1 MAVLVE
7 AISVVIQLTSI
18 EKYIGLDNFDK
29 FENNNTLCTD
39 GFLARLGFMKPEDV
53 EAYTKRL
60 EEAGL
65 CHQLNKSACDFVVI
79 DQQSGCTTR
88 CDWLKVG
95 KVDPGFGVITCCRHL
110 DDGSMQV
117 FTPEGW
123 EYPGSMSE
131 TFGFSPS
138 EANKKGLRFLRHEN
152 GIDVYFSDLSGK
164 EVFVGRTSD

>member
-1 MAVLVE
+1 M
-7 AISVVIQLTSI
+7 
-18 EKYIGLDNFDK
+18 
-29 FENNNTLCTD
+29 
-39 GFLARLGFMKPEDV
+39 
-53 EAYTKRL
+53 

-65 CHQLNKSACDFVVI
+65 HHQLDKRACDLVVI
-79 DQQSGCTTR
+79 EQQSGCTTA

-95 KVDPGFGVITCCRHL
+95 TLDPGFGVITCCRHIE
-110 DDGSMQV
+110 DEGTQV

-152 GIDVYFSDLSGK
+152 GIDVYFSDLSGE
-164 EVFVGRTSD
+164 EVFVGRSK